1 MYEYIIGK
9 YISLNK
15 EHIIVE
21 NNGFGYK
28 IFTSGN
34 TMSQL
39 PETNEIIKL
48 YLQQIVREDFLGLY
62 GFLDE
67 EEREMFNKLLSING
81 VGAKAALS
89 LLSISNVRNLK
100 LSIIGSD
107 EKTLTRAPGIG
118 KKTAQRIIL
127 EMKDKIDNIE
137 CGKEEVGS
145 GFNLQEKIQNVK
157 YLEASEALV
166 NLGFSQKET
175 ENTLKEIDINLELE
189 EIIKISL
196 KQLIQM

>member
-15 EHIIVE
+15 EYIIVE

-127 EMKDKIDNIE
+127 EMKDKIE

-145 GFNLQEKIQNVK
+145 GLNLQEKIQSVK

-175 ENTLKEIDINLELE
+175 EITLKEIDINLELE

>member
-15 EHIIVE
+15 EFIIVE

-39 PETNEIIKL
+39 PETNEIIKI

-62 GFLDE
+62 GFLEE

-127 EMKDKIDNIE
+127 EMKDKIENIE
-137 CGKEEVGS
+137 CGKEDVSNGLK
-145 GFNLQEKIQNVK
+145 LQEKIQSVK

-166 NLGFSQKET
+166 SLGFTQKEA
-175 ENTLKEIDINLELE
+175 ERTLKEIDINLELE

>member
-15 EHIIVE
+15 EYIIVE

-34 TMSQL
+34 TISQL
-39 PETNEIIKL
+39 PEANKDVKL
-48 YLQQIVREDFLGLY
+48 FLQQIVREDFIGLY
-62 GFLDE
+62 GFLEE

-127 EMKDKIDNIE
+127 EMKDKIEDIAYE
-137 CGKEEVGS
+137 DEDIPSEAGIQGKIHSVKSLEATEALIS
-145 GFNLQEKIQNVK
+145 LGFN
-157 YLEASEALV
+157 
-166 NLGFSQKET
+166 QKEA
-175 ENTLKEIDINLELE
+175 EKTLKEIDINLQLE
-189 EIIKISL
+189 EIIKIAL